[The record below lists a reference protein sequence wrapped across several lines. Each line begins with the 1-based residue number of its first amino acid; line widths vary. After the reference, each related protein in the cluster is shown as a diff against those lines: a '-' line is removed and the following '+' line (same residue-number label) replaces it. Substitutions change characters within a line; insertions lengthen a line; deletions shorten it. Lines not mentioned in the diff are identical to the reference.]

1 MFLIGA
7 LLGVYAT
14 TNGGDGEF
22 ETYVENWEY
31 VGQGQI
37 VDNSTTA
44 SR

>member
-14 TNGGDGEF
+14 TNGGGGEF

-31 VGQGQI
+31 AGQGQI
-37 VDNSTTA
+37 VDNSTV